1 MMLKVYLIALQ
12 IIKPSL
18 HILNLLHRHGSQL
31 LNVFRVF
38 IVHFFLESVHL
49 LIFLLVKLHLF
60 FDE

>member
-12 IIKPSL
+12 IIKSSL
-18 HILNLLHRHGSQL
+18 HILNLLHRHGNQL
-31 LNVFRVF
+31 LNLFRVF
-38 IVHFFLESVHL
+38 IVHFFFESVHL